1 MGKKGV
7 VVTAGVL
14 AVITVMA
21 GVAAAV
27 FMGLVRTHASL
38 LEIRDPCCDILGKG
52 VLPLRGTPCVFI

>member
-7 VVTAGVL
+7 VVTAGVF

-27 FMGLVRTHASL
+27 FMGLVRTHAS
-38 LEIRDPCCDILGKG
+38 
-52 VLPLRGTPCVFI
+52 